1 MADRPN
7 VLLILT
13 DQWRRQALGCN
24 GDPVIRTP
32 HIDALAVQGANFQR
46 CYTTDPVCTPA
57 RAALQTGRYPHQ
69 TGLTSNNLYFRE
81 GEIGVA
87 ACLAEAGYA
96 TGYIGKWHLCGSD
109 RPGFV
114 PPERRV
120 GFEYFVGF
128 NRGHAYHEPVYFT
141 NEGELREPGG
151 FEPTYQTDLA
161 LDFMAAHDR
170 EPFFLMV
177 SYGPPH
183 MPYRPPRGFDR
194 VKPGDLV
201 WRPNVPSDRR
211 ADPETI
217 SDLCGYYGLGEAV
230 DAEIGRLL
238 EHLASEGGE
247 GNTFVVFTSD
257 HGDMHGCHGMHYKG
271 RPQEESLGIPLIVR
285 GPGIPRGVVPDGLV
299 STVDVP
305 TALLSLCGVPIPATM
320 AGRDVSPLLRGEDM
334 EIDSVYCEGRMNVRD
349 AVGIQSDEPA
359 SALRAPRRSASKA
372 ATRGGGQYR
381 DWRAL
386 VTPRYKLAVDYTGDV
401 LLLTDLREDPYELR
415 NLANVP
421 EARQVREELLERL
434 KERGQELGDPFPEG
448 VEPAPGD

>member
-7 VLLILT
+7 ILLILT

-32 HIDALAVQGANFQR
+32 HIDGLAAQGVNLQR

-69 TGLTSNNLYFRE
+69 TGLITNNLYFRE
-81 GEIGVA
+81 GELGVA
-87 ACLAEAGYA
+87 ACLADAGYA

-114 PPERRV
+114 PPEHRV

-141 NEGELREPGG
+141 NEGELRQPGG

-161 LDFMAAHDR
+161 LDFVAAHSHG
-170 EPFFLMV
+170 PFFLMV

-183 MPYRPPRGFDR
+183 MPYRPPEGFDR
-194 VKPGDLV
+194 VTPEDLV
-201 WRPNVPSDRR
+201 WRPNVPQDER

-217 SDLCGYYGLGEAV
+217 RDLCGYYGLGEAV
-230 DAEIGRLL
+230 DAEVGRLL
-238 EHLASEGGE
+238 EHLAASGGDDD
-247 GNTFVVFTSD
+247 TIVVFTSD

-271 RPQEESLGIPLIVR
+271 KPQEESLGIPLIAR
-285 GPGIPRGVVPDGLV
+285 GPGIPPGATPNGLA

-305 TALLSLCGVPIPATM
+305 PALLSLGGVPIPESM
-320 AGRDVSPLLRGEDM
+320 SGRDISPLLRGEDL

-349 AVGIQSDEPA
+349 AVGSDTPGSPPEAPT
-359 SALRAPRRSASKA
+359 SSTSRANP
-372 ATRGGGQYR
+372 RGGGQYR
-381 DWRAL
+381 DWRAI
-386 VTPRYKLAVDYTGDV
+386 VTPRYKLAVDYTGEV
-401 LLLTDLREDPYELR
+401 VWLTDLRDDPYELR
-415 NLANVP
+415 NLANLP
-421 EARQVREELLERL
+421 EASSVQEELLARL
-434 KERGQELGDPFPEG
+434 RERGLELGDPFPER